1 MRKLGKPLKRSMKN
15 TLSLLL
21 CAMLLVSAVSCGG
34 SSAQTET
41 GDDTAETESAAQAST
56 ETETTEPDRLDELGA
71 HDYSG
76 SVYTV
81 LDANPNASMH
91 INIPSDEQ
99 TGEMINDTLWTRD
112 AAIEDRYHLRIDYV
126 QKTEGGADA
135 LRSSVL
141 ANDHAYN
148 LVIGTAG
155 GDLAGLA
162 LDGSLANLLELPQ
175 LSLDQKWWSSL
186 MYDSLRF
193 RDAMYITSG
202 DITPTM
208 YQIAA
213 CTFVNTDLAEKY
225 NIDCDFAEEV
235 RGGMW
240 TWDLVGTLSEGV
252 TQDLNGDGQWAYEDD
267 MFGNIGCFSSY
278 LIPGCAV
285 DLCTISDDGN
295 TIALTAMSER
305 TVSVCEKLQKVFYPT
320 NPISRDANDFT
331 KSAFKEDRALFL
343 THITESA
350 AVHLRDM
357 ESDYLILPVAKY
369 DEAQSGYRSAVNV
382 WATAYVS
389 VPSTA
394 VDEMTGVVTEAL
406 AYWSYKNMRPLAFD
420 LTYKAKTVR
429 DERSIEML
437 DVVFDNLYCS
447 FAELYDFGGISS
459 VFWDVLSEGGEIA
472 SAVEKVTTKAEA
484 EIASFTE
491 KWGAQ

>member
-1 MRKLGKPLKRSMKN
+1 MKN

-21 CAMLLVSAVSCGG
+21 CAMLLASAVSCGG
-34 SSAQTET
+34 SSTQTET
-41 GDDTAETESAAQAST
+41 GDDTAETESATQAST

-112 AAIEDRYHLRIDYV
+112 ATIEDRYHLRIDYV

-162 LDGSLANLLELPQ
+162 LDGSLANLLQLPQ

-193 RDAMYITSG
+193 HDAMYITSG

-225 NIDCDFAEEV
+225 GIDCDFAEEV
-235 RGGMW
+235 RGGTW

-472 SAVEKVTTKAEA
+472 SAVEKVTTKAET

>member
-1 MRKLGKPLKRSMKN
+1 MNQSMKH
-15 TLSLLL
+15 TLSILL
-21 CAMLLVSAVSCGG
+21 CAMLLASTISCG
-34 SSAQTET
+34 STS
-41 GDDTAETESAAQAST
+41 GDTESDRNTTQ
-56 ETETTEPDRLDELGA
+56 TETTETMSADTEETTEPNRLDALGA

-91 INIPSDEQ
+91 INIPQEEQ

-112 AAIEDRYHLRIDYV
+112 VTLEDRYKLTIDYV
-126 QKTEGGADA
+126 QKTEGGADV

-141 ANDHAYN
+141 AGDHAYN

-155 GDLAGLA
+155 GDLSSLA
-162 LDGSLANLLELPQ
+162 LDGSLANLLDLPE
-175 LSLDQKWWSSL
+175 LSLDQKWWSTL

-193 RDAMYITSG
+193 HDAMYITTG

-225 NIDCDFAEEV
+225 TIDCDFVEEV
-235 RGGMW
+235 RNGTW
-240 TWDLVGTLSEGV
+240 TWDLVGTLSEGI
-252 TQDLNGDGQWAYEDD
+252 TQDLNGDGQWSYADD
-267 MFGNIGCFSSY
+267 LFGNIGCFSTY

-295 TIALTAMSER
+295 TLTLTAMNER
-305 TVSVCEKLQKVFYPT
+305 TVNVCEKLQKVFEPT
-320 NPISRDANDFT
+320 NPISTESNDFV

-389 VPSTA
+389 IPSTA
-394 VDEMTGVVTEAL
+394 VDEMTGVVTEAM
-406 AYWSYKNMRPLAFD
+406 AYWSYENMRPLAFD

-447 FAELYDFGGISS
+447 FSELFDFGGISS
-459 VFWDVLSEGGEIA
+459 VFWDVLSDGGEIA
-472 SAVEKVTTKAEA
+472 SAVEAVTPKAES
-484 EIASFTE
+484 EIKSFSE
-491 KWGAQ
+491 KWGVQ

>member
-21 CAMLLVSAVSCGG
+21 CVMLLASAVSCGG
-34 SSAQTET
+34 SSTQTET
-41 GDDTAETESAAQAST
+41 GDDTAETESATQEST

-81 LDANPNASMH
+81 LDADPSPELH
-91 INIPSDEQ
+91 TNIPAEEQ
-99 TGEMINDTLWTRD
+99 TGEMVNDALWTRD
-112 AAIEDRYHLRIDYV
+112 AVMEERYNLTIDYV
-126 QKTEGGADA
+126 EKTNDGADA
-135 LRSSVL
+135 VRSSVL

-162 LDGSLANLLELPQ
+162 LDGSLANLLDLPQ

-193 RDAMYITSG
+193 HDAMYITSG

-225 NIDCDFAEEV
+225 NIDCDFVEAV
-235 RGGMW
+235 RSGTW
-240 TWDLVGTLSEGV
+240 TWDLVGTLAEGI
-252 TQDLNGDGQWAYEDD
+252 TQDLNGDGQWAYMDD

-285 DLCTISDDGN
+285 DICTVSDDGK
-295 TIALTAMSER
+295 TLTLTAMNER
-305 TVSVCEKLQKVFYPT
+305 TVNVCEKLQKVFYPN
-320 NPISRDANDFT
+320 NPIMRESNDFT

-343 THITESA
+343 THTTESA

-382 WATAYVS
+382 WATAYIS

-472 SAVEKVTTKAEA
+472 SAVEKVTTKAET

>member
-1 MRKLGKPLKRSMKN
+1 MC
-15 TLSLLL
+15 LLL
-21 CAMLLVSAVSCGG
+21 CAMLFMSAVSCGG
-34 SSAQTET
+34 AA
-41 GDDTAETESAAQAST
+41 AETETTGGNTADTEST
-56 ETETTEPDRLDELGA
+56 MQHSEETETTEPDRLDALGA

-91 INIPSDEQ
+91 INIPADEQ

-112 AAIEDRYHLRIDYV
+112 AVIEDRYKMRIDYV

-162 LDGSLANLLELPQ
+162 LDGSLANLLDLSQ

-193 RDAMYITSG
+193 HDAMYITSG

-225 NIDCDFAEEV
+225 NIDCDFVEAV
-235 RGGMW
+235 RSGTW
-240 TWDLVGTLSEGV
+240 TWDLVGTLSEGI

-285 DLCTISDDGN
+285 DVCTVSDDGK
-295 TIALTAMSER
+295 TLMLTAMNER
-305 TVSVCEKLQKVFYPT
+305 TVNVCEKLQKVFYPT
-320 NPISRDANDFT
+320 NPVSRESNDFT

-382 WATAYVS
+382 WATAYIS
-389 VPSTA
+389 VPVTA

-406 AYWSYKNMRPLAFD
+406 AYWSCKNMRPLAFD

-447 FAELYDFGGISS
+447 FVELYDFGGISS
-459 VFWDVLSEGGEIA
+459 VFWDVLSDGGEIA
-472 SAVEKVTTKAEA
+472 SAVEKVTSKAEA
-484 EIASFTE
+484 AIASFSE